1 MRHFDYHI
9 TAGRKSQPGGYRFV
23 TARYGQCQIIAITGN
38 KLWFQ
43 TDTEVAAIS
52 PGQAVLLRQGSA
64 FTLWTEKEGYHG
76 VCFIAIGTLPDEM
89 HGPAQIVTAD
99 AELRATVR
107 AMEKELSDPCA
118 ESETVLAGLGR
129 AMAWQ
134 AIRLAR
140 PDSTRRTGR
149 DWAMAARATLDAGVY
164 ANCGTRDALGALPKS
179 YRQLVRDFHRTFGQ
193 SPKQYQLEARLREAC
208 RLLRQ
213 TRLPV
218 TTIAMELGYCS
229 SQHFAT
235 QFRRHVGCAPSVW
248 GARQAHAGRKT

>member
-1 MRHFDYHI
+1 MRHYDYHI
-9 TAGRKSQPGGYRFV
+9 TAGRKSQPGGYRF
-23 TARYGQCQIIAITGN
+23 AAGRYGQFQVIAVTGN

-43 TDTEVAAIS
+43 TDTEVEAIS

-64 FTLWTEKEGYHG
+64 FTLWTERTGYTG
-76 VCFIAIGTLPDEM
+76 VCFIALGTLPDEM
-89 HGPAQIVTAD
+89 RGPAQIVTAD

-107 AMEKELSDPCA
+107 AMEKELTDPCA
-118 ESETVLAGLGR
+118 ESEAVLAGLGR
-129 AMAWQ
+129 ATAWQ

-140 PDSTRRTGR
+140 PDSARRAAR

-208 RLLRQ
+208 RLLLQ

-235 QFRRHVGCAPSVW
+235 QFHRHVGCSPSAW
-248 GARQAHAGRKT
+248 RARQGRTARQA